1 MESARSLLPYFLH
14 VYPFQPATGV
24 WRSAEIAALLEH
36 GLPEGV
42 GLDVGC
48 GDGLLTGIIN
58 ERLEG
63 SRTWVG
69 IDPDPEEIALA
80 SETGLYSEC
89 IATGGGTLPFSDDSF
104 DFALSNS
111 VLEHIPVLDPVL
123 KEVARVLKKD
133 GHFLFT
139 VPSSQFHSALHGP
152 LLPFGGR
159 SNYLATVD
167 KRCAHIRYWSEDD
180 WRTALDRSG
189 LSVVAAKPYLSK
201 TETQR
206 WETCSRLTGGLL
218 YSLFGRSQQP
228 IEIQRRLGMR
238 RKGMRLPMPLARI
251 AAWLLSV
258 TDGQRP
264 EPPFGC
270 LLVDA
275 VKV

>member
-89 IATGGGTLPFSDDSF
+89 IATG
-104 DFALSNS
+104 
-111 VLEHIPVLDPVL
+111 VEHC
-123 KEVARVLKKD
+123 
-133 GHFLFT
+133 HFLMT
-139 VPSSQFHSALHGP
+139 VSILRYRTRFWSIFR
-152 LLPFGGR
+152 FW
-159 SNYLATVD
+159 
-167 KRCAHIRYWSEDD
+167 IR
-180 WRTALDRSG
+180 
-189 LSVVAAKPYLSK
+189 
-201 TETQR
+201 
-206 WETCSRLTGGLL
+206 
-218 YSLFGRSQQP
+218 F
-228 IEIQRRLGMR
+228 
-238 RKGMRLPMPLARI
+238 
-251 AAWLLSV
+251 
-258 TDGQRP
+258 
-264 EPPFGC
+264 
-270 LLVDA
+270 
-275 VKV
+275 